1 MQAER
6 GGSRARRE
14 GVRHGR
20 RRPSGAAEA
29 AAEGSGRDCHGPGGG
44 GGRGRGGAYGQRG
57 GGGRGRRQPR
67 GRGAAPPPSAP
78 QHQRVVEDDDAESQP
93 EEEKEE
99 LKCYSRRKLFSNWNR
114 YEDTEKEEQNEHGE
128 SQRGTDFSVLL
139 SSADTRYS
147 VSLFTCKGIE
157 YVCQKALTAKVSET
171 GDSFTQ
177 FRFAD
182 EKEWDKE
189 SICHKQFSA
198 LSVDCQSLVQALQ
211 ELPLH
216 LKLNVAADLVQAST
230 PVELP
235 QMKSKIFEDVKR
247 RDQLFRQSPAQ
258 SDTVLVSPPVGNSVA
273 TSEPG
278 SKNGSKANAREPFQR
293 IHPLSK
299 QETDH
304 LDEEL
309 DLLLNLEAPMSTGN
323 RPVSG
328 TLSYDISTEKDLKM
342 DCKESDPLKVDMPEE
357 KSTSSQQQQSTS
369 KDVTEEEL
377 EDWLDSMIS

>member
-29 AAEGSGRDCHGPGGG
+29 AAEGSGGDCHGRGGG
-44 GGRGRGGAYGQRG
+44 GGRGRGGAYGLRG
-57 GGGRGRRQPR
+57 GGGRGRREPR

-78 QHQRVVEDDDAESQP
+78 QHRPVAQDDDTESRQ

-99 LKCYSRRKLFSNWNR
+99 VKCYSRRKLFSNWNR
-114 YEDTEKEEQNEHGE
+114 YEDTEKEGQNEHGE

-139 SSADTRYS
+139 SSA
-147 VSLFTCKGIE
+147 
-157 YVCQKALTAKVSET
+157 

-189 SICHKQFSA
+189 STCHKQFSA

-235 QMKSKIFEDVKR
+235 QMKSKISEAVKR
-247 RDQLFRQSPAQ
+247 RDQLFRQAPAQ

-273 TSEPG
+273 SSEPG
-278 SKNGSKANAREPFQR
+278 SKSGSRENAREPLQK

-299 QETDH
+299 QANDH

-309 DLLLNLEAPMSTGN
+309 DLLLNLEAPMNTGN

-328 TLSYDISTEKDLKM
+328 ALPCSVSTEKDLKM
-342 DCKESDPLKVDMPEE
+342 DCKENDTLKVDMPEE
-357 KSTSSQQQQSTS
+357 KSTSSQQQQNTS

>member
-1 MQAER
+1 QVA
-6 GGSRARRE
+6 
-14 GVRHGR
+14 
-20 RRPSGAAEA
+20 
-29 AAEGSGRDCHGPGGG
+29 D
-44 GGRGRGGAYGQRG
+44 
-57 GGGRGRRQPR
+57 
-67 GRGAAPPPSAP
+67 
-78 QHQRVVEDDDAESQP
+78 DDDAESRQ

-99 LKCYSRRKLFSNWNR
+99 VKCYSRRKLLSNWNR
-114 YEDTEKEEQNEHGE
+114 YEDSEKEGQSEHGE

-139 SSADTRYS
+139 SSA
-147 VSLFTCKGIE
+147 
-157 YVCQKALTAKVSET
+157 

-247 RDQLFRQSPAQ
+247 RDQLFQQSPAQ
-258 SDTVLVSPPVGNSVA
+258 NNTMLVSTPVGNSVVS
-273 TSEPG
+273 SEAE
-278 SKNGSKANAREPFQR
+278 SKNCSKANAKEPFQT
-293 IHPLSK
+293 IHLLPK
-299 QETDH
+299 QEADH

-309 DLLLNLEAPMSTGN
+309 DLLLNLEAPMNTGN
-323 RPVSG
+323 RPVAG
-328 TLSYDISTEKDLKM
+328 ALSYSISTEKDLKI
-342 DCKESDPLKVDMPEE
+342 DCKENDPLKVDMPEE
-357 KSTSSQQQQSTS
+357 ESTSSQQQQSTS

>member
-1 MQAER
+1 PGGAER
-6 GGSRARRE
+6 
-14 GVRHGR
+14 
-20 RRPSGAAEA
+20 AAEA
-29 AAEGSGRDCHGPGGG
+29 ATEGSCGDGHGRGGG
-44 GGRGRGGAYGQRG
+44 GGRGRGGAHGHRG
-57 GGGRGRRQPR
+57 GGGRGKREPR
-67 GRGAAPPPSAP
+67 GRGAAPPPAAH
-78 QHQRVVEDDDAESQP
+78 QHRRVGKDDEIESR

-99 LKCYSRRKLFSNWNR
+99 LKSYSRRKIFSNWSR
-114 YEDTEKEEQNEHGE
+114 YEDTEKEGQSEHGE

-139 SSADTRYS
+139 SSA
-147 VSLFTCKGIE
+147 
-157 YVCQKALTAKVSET
+157 

-182 EKEWDKE
+182 EKEWDRE
-189 SICHKQFSA
+189 SICQKQLSA

-216 LKLNVAADLVQAST
+216 LRLNVAAELVQAST

-235 QMKSKIFEDVKR
+235 QMKPKMIDDGKR
-247 RDQLFRQSPAQ
+247 RELLFRGSPAQ
-258 SDTVLVSPPVGNSVA
+258 SETLLGSRPVGDSVA
-273 TSEPG
+273 PSQPG
-278 SKNGSKANAREPFQR
+278 SKNVPAEPFQR
-293 IHPLSK
+293 AQPLSK

-309 DLLLNLEAPMSTGN
+309 DLLLNLDAPVHTEN

-328 TLSYDISTEKDLKM
+328 ASSYSVSTEKELKT
-342 DCKESDPLKVDMPEE
+342 DCKENDPLKVAVPEV
-357 KSTSSQQQQSTS
+357 TSPAPQQQQRAS